1 MKPTKILNL
10 IGTAAIVSVVGYFL
24 IQFMIGNGL
33 PTPSMELNVI
43 LVQPAI
49 AVILFLSA
57 LPMVRYKRALRKL
70 EAGKGST
77 PAPVES
83 RYAVRTLAFAKSVSI
98 TGSIFVGWQIGLLVH
113 QLLGPANQAALG
125 TFFAL
130 AGAASMAVV
139 GLIVE
144 NLFRVPPDKNVDR
157 A

>member
-10 IGTAAIVSVVGYFL
+10 IGVAAVVSVVGYFL
-24 IQFMIGNGL
+24 IQLMIGNGL
-33 PTPSMELNVI
+33 PTPTMELNVV

-49 AVILFLSA
+49 ALILFLSA
-57 LPMVRYKRALRKL
+57 LPMVRYKRALKKL
-70 EAGKGST
+70 EAGKGSR
-77 PAPVES
+77 PAPVDS

-98 TGSIFVGWQIGLLVH
+98 TGSIFVGWQFALLTH

-144 NLFRVPPDKNVDR
+144 NLFRVPPDKNSGK